1 MSLAI
6 ARTLARF
13 HSDGF
18 RWIGS
23 LFTDLADYLDK
34 PSFGPAPGEPRPEY
48 LPVEDYLFDVKN
60 RMLQNL

>member
-1 MSLAI
+1 MTLVI
-6 ARTLARF
+6 AMTLARF

-23 LFTDLADYLDK
+23 VFIDFADYLDK
-34 PSFGPAPGEPRPEY
+34 PSFAPAPGEPRPKY
-48 LPVEDYLFDVKN
+48 LPVEEYLFDVRN